1 LKKKIL
7 VAEDNEKNRK
17 VFNFILNQLDVD
29 ITEAVDGFKA
39 LELLKDN
46 VYDLVLLDIAMPGKS
61 GIDVIKEA
69 RQRDAYKNIPFIAIT
84 AFAMKGDKE
93 KIMNAGF
100 NDYMSKPIK
109 LDKFMEKV
117 KKYIDS

>member
-1 LKKKIL
+1 MKKKIL

-17 VFNFILNQLDVD
+17 VFSFILNQLDVD
-29 ITEAVDGFKA
+29 ITEAVDGYKA
-39 LELLKDN
+39 LKLLKEN
-46 VYDLVLLDIAMPGKS
+46 IYDLVLLDIAMPGIS

-69 RQRDAYKNIPFIAIT
+69 RQRDANKNIPFIAIT

-109 LDKFMEKV
+109 LDKFTEKV
-117 KKYIDS
+117 KKYING